1 VNLINSRYDQIMLQT
16 NLKMLVGS
24 LNDNDLGA
32 LDRLLDE

>member
-1 VNLINSRYDQIMLQT
+1 MLQT